1 MFSPR
6 APSSLRGSSQH
17 QRLSLTARPSG
28 RVCSEPGLADVAS
41 RAHQPERG
49 MMPFPMKGEQ
59 ADHRSFMLDTIALG
73 SRPHALEAPAPP
85 TMEPSDSYDPI
96 VHLDWQTRAAC
107 RGMGSDLFFPT
118 GGNAIAH
125 LTRICARCPVAEEC
139 RTTALD
145 DPSLYGIWAGTSVR
159 ERRRLRDEEELGWR

>member
-41 RAHQPERG
+41 RAHQPERR